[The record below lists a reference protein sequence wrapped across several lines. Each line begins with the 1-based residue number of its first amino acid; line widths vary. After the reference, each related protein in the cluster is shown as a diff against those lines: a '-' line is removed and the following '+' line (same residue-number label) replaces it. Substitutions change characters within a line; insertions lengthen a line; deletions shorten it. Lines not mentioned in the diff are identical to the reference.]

1 MDVKKRLS
9 LLLATL
15 MIVFLAGCGSVSKE
29 QYDEVCAERNALKL
43 ELEELRNSPEEPDM
57 VRVKLKGTFT
67 ATVRTLSP
75 DYVSDDTTPLMAV
88 VTLFQSTPF
97 TIYTG
102 NFTEQLEAGETYV
115 FEIEEQV
122 VEIPLSEY
130 EIGCP
135 DPEVVIPQY
144 NLRLS
149 GFRESVESDW
159 GLDSVHLVYE
169 LCDET

>member
-1 MDVKKRLS
+1 MRKII
-9 LLLATL
+9 LLLMAAL
-15 MIVFLAGCGSVSKE
+15 MIVSLPGCGGVSKE
-29 QYDEVCAERNALKL
+29 QYNKVCAERDALKL
-43 ELEELRNSPEEPDM
+43 ELEELQNNTEELET

-67 ATVRTLSP
+67 ATVRALSP
-75 DYVSDDTTPLMAV
+75 DYESDDTTPLMAV

-97 TIYTG
+97 MIYTG
-102 NFTEQLEAGETYV
+102 NFTEQLETGETYV
-115 FEIEEQV
+115 FEIKEQV

-130 EIGCP
+130 ESGYP
-135 DPEVVIPQY
+135 APEVVIPQY

-169 LCDET
+169 LCD

>member
-1 MDVKKRLS
+1 MDMKKSLS
-9 LLLATL
+9 LLLTAL
-15 MIVFLAGCGSVSKE
+15 MIISLAGCGGVSKE
-29 QYDEVCAERNALKL
+29 QYDAVRAERDALKQK
-43 ELEELRNSPEEPDM
+43 LEELRNSPKEPDT
-57 VRVKLKGTFT
+57 VQLKLKGTFT
-67 ATVRTLSP
+67 ATVRAMSP

-97 TIYTG
+97 MIYTG
-102 NFTEQLEAGETYV
+102 DFTERLEAGETYV
-115 FEIEEQV
+115 FEIKEQV

-130 EIGCP
+130 EIGYP
-135 DPEVVIPQY
+135 APEVVIPQY

>member
-1 MDVKKRLS
+1 MEKVFSILM
-9 LLLATL
+9 TVL
-15 MIVFLAGCGSVSKE
+15 MIVSLAGCGGVSKE
-29 QYDEVCAERNALKL
+29 RYDEVCAERDALKL
-43 ELEELRNSPEEPDM
+43 ELEELRNSPEEPDT

-67 ATVRTLSP
+67 ATVRALIP
-75 DYVSDDTTPLMAV
+75 DYESDYTTPLMTV

-102 NFTEQLEAGETYV
+102 SFTEQLEVGKTYV
-115 FEIEEQV
+115 FEIKEQV

-130 EIGCP
+130 ETGCP
-135 DPEVVIPQY
+135 DPEVVFPQY

-149 GFRESVESDW
+149 GFREASESDC

-169 LCDET
+169 LCDKT